1 MVARYKQN
9 RRKKMGSITL
19 KVKDQIPGSTVEQKG
34 PVMNFNGF
42 QFLKTPE
49 GGWITWFL
57 KKEAE
62 RLFDLCAMLEVPYE
76 LGYVKEK

>member
-1 MVARYKQN
+1 
-9 RRKKMGSITL
+9 MGMTL
-19 KVKDQIPGSTVEQKG
+19 KVKDQIPGSTIDQDG

-49 GGWITWFL
+49 DKWITWFL

-62 RLFDLCAMLEVPYE
+62 RLFDLCEALDVPYE
-76 LGYVKEK
+76 LAYVK